1 MQDTI
6 FLKGMRFYGYHGA
19 LSAENEIGQIFKVDV
34 TLKVDLAEA
43 GRTDN
48 VI

>member
-1 MQDTI
+1 
-6 FLKGMRFYGYHGA
+6 
-19 LSAENEIGQIFKVDV
+19 SAENEIGQIFKVDV

-48 VI
+48 VIDTGHYDGVGIEIVRENK

>member
-6 FLKGMRFYGYHGA
+6 FLKGMLLWDIMVLYQ
-19 LSAENEIGQIFKVDV
+19 LKNEIGQIFKVDV

-43 GRTDN
+43 GHY
-48 VI
+48 